1 MSTNWRISSFNGALL
16 AAYFIP
22 TWTIV
27 AFKIMISPIHGLYE
41 RPNIS
46 VALFISD
53 HLQLAALNTV
63 RFAWLLALGKLTVV
77 AFFALFVVLLT
88 RASIR
93 KSGGCDEALGIA
105 LAIGSVISFASMVM
119 ASQVGES
126 AALRLHAT
134 ELLLLLGTA
143 IVLVVERPA
152 EPQPARSTAS
162 SRPVAAACR
171 GCWTIAD
178 AVRRLASAD
187 RSRRP
192 CFETARVAALLSM
205 RSLCFSKSDLIL
217 RSVATRRVS
226 KRWAAMPICDS
237 RY

>member
-27 AFKIMISPIHGLYE
+27 ALKIMISPIHGLYE
-41 RPNIS
+41 RPNVS

-53 HLQLAALNTV
+53 HLQLAAMATV
-63 RFAWLLALGKLTVV
+63 RAAWLLALGKLTVV
-77 AFFALFVVLLT
+77 AFFATFLVLIT

-93 KSGGCDEALGIA
+93 KTGGCDEALAMA
-105 LAIGSVISFASMVM
+105 LAIGSVISFVSMVM

-152 EPQPARSTAS
+152 QPET
-162 SRPVAAACR
+162 
-171 GCWTIAD
+171 
-178 AVRRLASAD
+178 D
-187 RSRRP
+187 RSMS
-192 CFETARVAALLSM
+192 TGAL
-205 RSLCFSKSDLIL
+205 SLQQPQLLKH
-217 RSVATRRVS
+217 R
-226 KRWAAMPICDS
+226 
-237 RY
+237 

>member
-53 HLQLAALNTV
+53 HLQLAAMTTV
-63 RFAWLLALGKLTVV
+63 RVAWLLALGKLTVV
-77 AFFALFVVLLT
+77 AFFRDLP
-88 RASIR
+88 RASSPAPR
-93 KSGGCDEALGIA
+93 SAKPAAATKRSAMA

-119 ASQVGES
+119 ASQVGET

-143 IVLVVERPA
+143 IVLLVERPA
-152 EPQPARSTAS
+152 QPQT
-162 SRPVAAACR
+162 
-171 GCWTIAD
+171 
-178 AVRRLASAD
+178 D
-187 RSRRP
+187 RSV
-192 CFETARVAALLSM
+192 TSDAL
-205 RSLCFSKSDLIL
+205 SLQQPQLLKH
-217 RSVATRRVS
+217 R
-226 KRWAAMPICDS
+226 
-237 RY
+237 